1 MPNYNVPQA
10 GGVLTALQPGDG
22 PYYLF
27 NAESPTAP
35 QASVAFA
42 RGYSPT
48 GNMALTFQ
56 VVDATTAVVQIQGSN
71 LDVAADYVVLHT
83 SNMASG
89 TPLDSYTDLNG
100 FAFYRAY
107 LVSGTGPLT
116 VVVV

>member
-1 MPNYNVPQA
+1 MPNYGTAQA
-10 GGVLTALQPGDG
+10 GGVLTALQPSDG

-35 QASVAFA
+35 QASIAFA

-48 GNMALTFQ
+48 GNMAITFQ
-56 VVDATTAVVQIQGSN
+56 VMDASTAVVNIQGSN
-71 LDVAADYVVLHT
+71 LDIAADYVICHT

-89 TPLDSYTDLNG
+89 TPLDSYTDLNN

-116 VVVV
+116 VVVY